1 MLEHYVNA
9 VQVLS
14 KQPLWNHLL
23 HHYKEN
29 NCLVEGTLTNLK
41 VEVVLLIIL
50 KFLSLFQ
57 RSKSFVSLISLV
69 SFKFFFTSLHNSRP
83 LSLDVILYNF
93 FFFFSPQ
100 FKATVIYHFFHLI

>member
-29 NCLVEGTLTNLK
+29 KCLVEGTLTNLK

-57 RSKSFVSLISLV
+57 RSNSFV
-69 SFKFFFTSLHNSRP
+69 
-83 LSLDVILYNF
+83 
-93 FFFFSPQ
+93 
-100 FKATVIYHFFHLI
+100 